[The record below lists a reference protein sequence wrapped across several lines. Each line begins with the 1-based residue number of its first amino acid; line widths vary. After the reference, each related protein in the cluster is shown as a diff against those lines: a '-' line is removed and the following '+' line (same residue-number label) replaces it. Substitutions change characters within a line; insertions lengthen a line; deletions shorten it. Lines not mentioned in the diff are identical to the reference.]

1 MGKYRNKKICLDGIY
16 FDSKKEARRYVVLK
30 RYEKEGKIKDL
41 KCQVE
46 FPLLPAQY
54 EPSTEVYQ
62 RGEHKGEP
70 KQGKLIERAVVY
82 IADFTYTTD
91 DGQYI
96 VEDVKGGVKTKE
108 YILKRKMILYFHNI
122 RIREV

>member
-1 MGKYRNKKICLDGIY
+1 MGKYRNKKITVDGIY
-16 FDSKKEARRYVVLK
+16 FDSRKEARRYLVLK
-30 RYEKEGKIKDL
+30 QYEKEGKIRDL
-41 KCQVE
+41 KWQVE
-46 FPLLPAQY
+46 FALLPAQY

-62 RGEHKGEP
+62 RGEHKGEL

-82 IADFTYTTD
+82 IADFTYVTA

-108 YILKRKMILYFHNI
+108 YILKRKMLLFFHNI
-122 RIREV
+122 RIREI